1 MKRWVFLDVLFM
13 QESLIY
19 LSIFLFVH
27 NADILLT
34 ENGTEELTKA
44 IKSFREDQLGKKC
57 TTHDD
62 QPAPGAQSLGT
73 VLRCLFA
80 SIPLGGV

>member
-1 MKRWVFLDVLFM
+1 M

-27 NADILLT
+27 NADILLI

-57 TTHDD
+57 ISLH
-62 QPAPGAQSLGT
+62 QALSRLEQS
-73 VLRCLFA
+73 
-80 SIPLGGV
+80 

>member
-1 MKRWVFLDVLFM
+1 MYFLCRRA
-13 QESLIY
+13 SSIK
-19 LSIFLFVH
+19 SIFLFVH

-57 TTHDD
+57 ISLH
-62 QPAPGAQSLGT
+62 QALSRLEQS
-73 VLRCLFA
+73 
-80 SIPLGGV
+80 